1 MTKDIIITIINRL
14 SEININ
20 VVAIVSDNCPA
31 NTSCWKELGADYN
44 NPFFPHPVTKNN
56 VYVVPDVP
64 HLLKLT
70 RNWLVDHGFKYKEKN
85 ITIEPLKKFLKVEL
99 LQKLHPYLK

>member
-1 MTKDIIITIINRL
+1 MIIAQQIRAVGKNWEQIIITHSFRIP
-14 SEININ
+14 SQ
-20 VVAIVSDNCPA
+20 
-31 NTSCWKELGADYN
+31 K
-44 NPFFPHPVTKNN
+44 KN

-85 ITIEPLKKFLKVEL
+85 ITLEPLKKILEGRMAEAGLVV
-99 LQKLHPYLK
+99 QSSTRTT